1 MTNTNRGLNQDE
13 VLISRKQNGTN
24 EIIVHKKNKFLS
36 LLLESLGDP
45 IIKILLIA
53 LAIKLVF
60 LFQDFDFYET
70 IGILIA
76 VFLATFIST
85 ISEYGSERAFE
96 KLGEEASTIKVKI
109 LRDNKLEEILISEV
123 VVGDIVVLETGDK
136 IPADGILISGDI
148 TVDESL
154 LNGETK
160 EVKKFPSLNKNVLEK
175 NKLYRG
181 TTVYSGNSK
190 MLVSAV
196 GMNTLYG
203 HLALEL
209 KEKEPKSPLKT
220 RLTSLAKVISRIGY
234 VGAIL
239 VTIAYLFSKI
249 VMENNYDLT
258 LIKETITNFPL
269 MMNYLIYALTL
280 SVTVIVVAVP
290 EGLPMMIT
298 LVLSSNMKRMLKN
311 NVLVRKLV
319 GIETAG
325 NLNVLLTDKTGT
337 LTKGKLEVINI
348 LNGSLNSIKQKDLLN
363 SPKNNL
369 YLEALLYNN
378 DSNYDSKGKV
388 IGGNS
393 TDRAIFNYI
402 KKQKKIKKEIIS
414 QKHFDSKDKYSSIT
428 IKDKENITFYKGAS
442 EILLEKCKKYLTS
455 DLKEENLFDYKKIN
469 DEIETATKK
478 GIRVIMLAYK
488 KGVNRFDD
496 LVFMGLIYLKDELRD
511 EAKKGVELIKKAGV
525 GVIMITGDS
534 KDTAKQIARE
544 VGIITSNQDLVL
556 TSDEMNMLTD
566 VDLKAKIK
574 DIRVISRALPS
585 DKSRLVRLIEEM
597 DLIVGMTGDGVN
609 DAPALKKANVGFA
622 MGSGT
627 EVSKE
632 AADIVILDNNILSI
646 SKAILY
652 GRTIFK
658 SIRKFIIY
666 QLSVNM
672 TALLL
677 SIIGPF
683 IGFTSPITI
692 VQMLWLNM
700 IMDTFAA
707 LAFSY
712 EPALLEYMDEQPKK
726 INEPIINSYMYNEII
741 LTALYSGTLCLL
753 FLKLPI
759 IREIFRI
766 GENNKY
772 LMTAY
777 FALFIFIGIFNSFN
791 ARTYRIN
798 IFSNILKNKVFLIV
812 ITFIITVQVY
822 LIYFGGDLF
831 RTYGLTAK
839 EFFII
844 LIIALSVWPV
854 DALRKIILKKKK
866 LKRMV

>member
-1 MTNTNRGLNQDE
+1 MTNKGLSNE
-13 VLISRKQNGTN
+13 SVILSRKKYGSN
-24 EIIVHKKNKFLS
+24 EIEVHKKNKFLS

-53 LAIKLVF
+53 LAIKIVF

-70 IGILIA
+70 IGIFIA

-85 ISEYGSERAFE
+85 ISEYGSEKAFE
-96 KLGEEASTIKVKI
+96 KLGSEASHINVRVKRSGVVTVI
-109 LRDNKLEEILISEV
+109 NISEV
-123 VVGDIVVLETGDK
+123 VVGDIVLLESGDL
-136 IPADGILISGDI
+136 IPADGILLEGNIS
-148 TVDESL
+148 VDESI
-154 LNGETK
+154 LNGESKETK
-160 EVKKFPSLNKNVLEK
+160 KSPSILKSDTK
-175 NKLYRG
+175 TNKLYRG
-181 TTVYSGNSK
+181 TTVYSGYGLMQVTS
-190 MLVSAV
+190 V
-196 GMNTLYG
+196 GLNTMYG
-203 HLALEL
+203 NLALEL
-209 KEKEPKSPLKT
+209 HENEPISPLKN
-220 RLTSLAKVISRIGY
+220 RLTDLAKIISRIGY
-234 VGAIL
+234 VGAFL
-239 VTIAYLFSKI
+239 VVIAFLFSKI
-249 VMENNYDLT
+249 VMENNYDLQ

-280 SVTVIVVAVP
+280 SVTIIVVAVP

-325 NLNVLLTDKTGT
+325 NINVLLTDKTGT
-337 LTKGKLEVINI
+337 LTKGKLEVTKL
-348 LNGSLNSIKQKDLLN
+348 LNGTLQEIKREDLNSF
-363 SPKNNL
+363 NNKV
-369 YLEALLYNN
+369 YFDALFYNT
-378 DSNYDSKGKV
+378 DSIFTKENAV

-393 TDRAIFNYI
+393 TDRAICKFLNKYI
-402 KKQKKIKKEIIS
+402 AVKKEVLFK
-414 QKHFDSKDKYSSIT
+414 KHFDSRDKYSSVT
-428 IKDKENITFYKGAS
+428 LKDKEKITYFKGAS
-442 EILLEKCKKYLTS
+442 EVLLPKCQKYLVNG
-455 DLKEENLFDYKKIN
+455 KEERLPNIN
-469 DEIETATKK
+469 GINESIQKAMSD
-478 GIRVIMLAYK
+478 GIRVITLAYK
-488 KGVNRFDD
+488 KGDSYLND

-511 EAKKGVELIKKAGV
+511 EATNGIDLIKKAGIQ
-525 GVIMITGDS
+525 VIMITGDS
-534 KDTAKQIARE
+534 KETATSIAKE
-544 VGIITSNQDLVL
+544 VGILTSDLDLVL
-556 TSDEMNMLTD
+556 TSSEMNQLTD
-566 VDLKAKIK
+566 EKLKEKIK
-574 DIRVISRALPS
+574 NIRIIARALPS
-585 DKSRLVRLIEEM
+585 DKSRLVRVLEEM
-597 DLIVGMTGDGVN
+597 HLVVGMTGDGVN

-707 LAFSY
+707 LAFSF
-712 EPALLEYMDEQPKK
+712 EPPLLEYMEELPKK
-726 INEPIINSYMYNEII
+726 MNEKIINSYMYNEII
-741 LTALYSGTLCLL
+741 LTAIYSGTLCIL

-759 IREIFRI
+759 IRHIFRI
-766 GENNKY
+766 GDNYKY

-798 IFSNILKNKVFLIV
+798 IFSNILKNRIFLFV
-812 ITFIITVQVY
+812 IGFIISVQIY

-839 EFFII
+839 EFLII
-844 LIIALSVWPV
+844 LAIALSVWPV
-854 DALRKIILKKKK
+854 DAIRKLILKKFGF
-866 LKRMV
+866 KRAV

>member
-1 MTNTNRGLNQDE
+1 MTKKGLSNEE
-13 VLISRKQNGTN
+13 VLKNRKEYGSN
-24 EIIVHKKNKFLS
+24 EIEIHNKNKFLS

-53 LAIKLVF
+53 LMIKIVF
-60 LFQDFDFYET
+60 LFQDFDLYET

-85 ISEYGSERAFE
+85 LSEYGSEKAFE
-96 KLGEEASTIKVKI
+96 KLGADAGQVKVKVLRNNEI
-109 LRDNKLEEILISEV
+109 LEILINEV
-123 VVGDIVVLETGDK
+123 VVSDIIILEPGDK
-136 IPADGILISGDI
+136 IPADGILIDGNI

-160 EVKKFPSLNKNVLEK
+160 EIKKNPLKGIIRDE
-175 NKLYRG
+175 NKLFRG
-181 TTVYSGNSK
+181 TTVYEGIGK
-190 MLVSAV
+190 MEVTEV
-196 GMNTLYG
+196 GLKTLYG
-203 HLALEL
+203 KLALEL
-209 KEKEPKSPLKT
+209 KDNEPKSPLKS
-220 RLTSLAKVISRIGY
+220 RLTDLAKVISKIGY
-234 VGAIL
+234 IGAIL
-239 VTIAYLFSKI
+239 VTLAYLFSKI
-249 VMENNYDLT
+249 VMENNYDIN

-325 NLNVLLTDKTGT
+325 NINILLTDKTGT
-337 LTKGKLEVINI
+337 LTKGKLEVIKV
-348 LNGSLNSIKQKDLLN
+348 LDGSLKELKRNEIL
-363 SPKNNL
+363 KNNRFFESL
-369 YLEALLYNN
+369 SYNT
-378 DSNYDSKGKV
+378 DSYFKNNKI

-393 TDRAIFNYI
+393 TDRAIASFLNYEIKI
-402 KKQKKIKKEIIS
+402 KKQIKN

-428 IKDKENITFYKGAS
+428 LDNITYFKGAS
-442 EILLEKCKKYLTS
+442 EILLKKCSKRLNGYI
-455 DLKEENLFDYKKIN
+455 EEKIN
-469 DEIETATKK
+469 YKLIENEILKATKK

-488 KGVNRFDD
+488 KEDNQLNN
-496 LVFMGLIYLKDELRD
+496 LVFMGLIYLKDEIRN
-511 EAKKGVELIKKAGV
+511 EAKMGIELIKKAGIQ
-525 GVIMITGDS
+525 VIMITGDS
-534 KDTAKQIARE
+534 KDTAKEIANE
-544 VGIITSNQDLVL
+544 TGILTNDNDLVL
-556 TSDEMNMLTD
+556 TSSEMNNLTD
-566 VDLKAKIK
+566 EELKEKIK
-574 DIRVISRALPS
+574 DIKVISRALPS
-585 DKSRLVRLIEEM
+585 DKSRLVKIIEDM
-597 DLIVGMTGDGVN
+597 NLIVGMTGDGVN

-632 AADIVILDNNILSI
+632 ASDIVILDNNILSI
-646 SKAILY
+646 SRAILY

-672 TALLL
+672 CALLL

-707 LAFSY
+707 LAFSF
-712 EPALLEYMDEQPKK
+712 EPAILDYMEENPKK
-726 INEPIINSYMYNEII
+726 INEPIINSYMYNQII
-741 LTALYSGTLCLL
+741 TTSLYSAILCIL

-759 IREIFRI
+759 MKEIFRI
-766 GENNKY
+766 GDNNKY

-798 IFSNILKNKVFLIV
+798 IFSNILKNKIFLIV
-812 ITFIITVQVY
+812 IFFIISVQIY
-822 LIYFGGDLF
+822 LIYFGGNLF
-831 RTYGLTAK
+831 RTYGLTVK
-839 EFFII
+839 ELFLI
-844 LIIALSVWPV
+844 LIIASSVWPV
-854 DALRKIILKKKK
+854 DAIRKLILKKLN

>member
-1 MTNTNRGLNQDE
+1 M
-13 VLISRKQNGTN
+13 
-24 EIIVHKKNKFLS
+24 
-36 LLLESLGDP
+36 LLESLGDP

-53 LAIKLVF
+53 LAIKIVF

-70 IGILIA
+70 IGIFIA

-85 ISEYGSERAFE
+85 ISEYGSEKAFE
-96 KLGEEASTIKVKI
+96 KLGSEASHINVRVKRSGVVTVI
-109 LRDNKLEEILISEV
+109 NISEV
-123 VVGDIVVLETGDK
+123 VVGDIVLLESGDL
-136 IPADGILISGDI
+136 IPADGILLEGNIS
-148 TVDESL
+148 VDESI
-154 LNGETK
+154 LNGESKETK
-160 EVKKFPSLNKNVLEK
+160 KSPSILKSDTK
-175 NKLYRG
+175 TNKLYRG
-181 TTVYSGNSK
+181 TTVYSGYGLMQVTS
-190 MLVSAV
+190 V
-196 GMNTLYG
+196 GLNTMYG
-203 HLALEL
+203 NLALEL
-209 KEKEPKSPLKT
+209 HENEPISPLKN
-220 RLTSLAKVISRIGY
+220 RLTDLAKIISRIGY
-234 VGAIL
+234 VGAFL
-239 VTIAYLFSKI
+239 VVIAFLFSKI
-249 VMENNYDLT
+249 VMENNYDLQ

-269 MMNYLIYALTL
+269 IMNYLIYALTL
-280 SVTVIVVAVP
+280 SVTIIVVAVP

-325 NLNVLLTDKTGT
+325 NINVLLTDKTGT
-337 LTKGKLEVINI
+337 LTKGKLEVTKL
-348 LNGSLNSIKQKDLLN
+348 LNGTLQEIKREDLNSF
-363 SPKNNL
+363 NNKV
-369 YLEALLYNN
+369 YFDALFYNT
-378 DSNYDSKGKV
+378 DSIFTKENVV

-393 TDRAIFNYI
+393 TDRAICKFLNKNI
-402 KKQKKIKKEIIS
+402 AVKKEVLFK
-414 QKHFDSKDKYSSIT
+414 KHFDSRDKYSSVT
-428 IKDKENITFYKGAS
+428 LKDKEKITYFKGAS
-442 EILLEKCKKYLTS
+442 EVLLPKCQKYLGNG
-455 DLKEENLFDYKKIN
+455 KEERLPNIN
-469 DEIETATKK
+469 GINESIQKAMSD
-478 GIRVIMLAYK
+478 GIRVITLAYK
-488 KGVNRFDD
+488 KGDSYLND

-511 EAKKGVELIKKAGV
+511 EATNGIDLIKKAGIQ
-525 GVIMITGDS
+525 VIMITGDS
-534 KDTAKQIARE
+534 KETATSIAKE
-544 VGIITSNQDLVL
+544 AGILTSDLDLVL
-556 TSDEMNMLTD
+556 TSSEMKQLTD
-566 VDLKAKIK
+566 EKLKEKIK
-574 DIRVISRALPS
+574 NIRIIARALPS
-585 DKSRLVRLIEEM
+585 DKSRLVRVLEEM
-597 DLIVGMTGDGVN
+597 HLVVGMTGDGVN

-707 LAFSY
+707 LAFSF
-712 EPALLEYMDEQPKK
+712 EPPLLEYMEELPKK
-726 INEPIINSYMYNEII
+726 MNEKIINSYMYNEII
-741 LTALYSGTLCLL
+741 LTAIYSGTLCIL

-759 IREIFRI
+759 IRHIFRI
-766 GENNKY
+766 GDNYKY

-798 IFSNILKNKVFLIV
+798 IFSNILKNRIFLFV
-812 ITFIITVQVY
+812 IGFIISVQIY

-839 EFFII
+839 EFLII
-844 LIIALSVWPV
+844 LAIALSVWPV
-854 DALRKIILKKKK
+854 DAIRKLILKKFGF
-866 LKRMV
+866 KRAV

>member
-1 MTNTNRGLNQDE
+1 MTNKGLSKE
-13 VLISRKQNGTN
+13 SVILSRKKYGSN
-24 EIIVHKKNKFLS
+24 EIEVHKKNKFLS
-36 LLLESLGDP
+36 LLFESLGDP

-53 LAIKLVF
+53 LAIKIVF

-70 IGILIA
+70 IGIFIA

-85 ISEYGSERAFE
+85 ISEYGSEKAFE
-96 KLGEEASTIKVKI
+96 KLGSEASHINVRVKRSGVVTVI
-109 LRDNKLEEILISEV
+109 NISEV
-123 VVGDIVVLETGDK
+123 VVGDIVLLESGDL
-136 IPADGILISGDI
+136 IPADGILLEGNIS
-148 TVDESL
+148 VDESI
-154 LNGETK
+154 LNGESKETK
-160 EVKKFPSLNKNVLEK
+160 KSPSILKSDTK
-175 NKLYRG
+175 TNKLYRG
-181 TTVYSGNSK
+181 TTVYSGYGLMQVTS
-190 MLVSAV
+190 V
-196 GMNTLYG
+196 GLNTMYG
-203 HLALEL
+203 NLALEL
-209 KEKEPKSPLKT
+209 HENEPISPLKN
-220 RLTSLAKVISRIGY
+220 RLTDLAKIISRIGY
-234 VGAIL
+234 VGAFL
-239 VTIAYLFSKI
+239 VVIAFLFSKI
-249 VMENNYDLT
+249 VMENNYDLQ

-269 MMNYLIYALTL
+269 IMNYLIYALTL
-280 SVTVIVVAVP
+280 SVTIIVVAVP

-325 NLNVLLTDKTGT
+325 NINVLLTDKTGT
-337 LTKGKLEVINI
+337 LTKGKLEVTKL
-348 LNGSLNSIKQKDLLN
+348 LNGTLQEIKREDLNSF
-363 SPKNNL
+363 NNKV
-369 YLEALLYNN
+369 YFDALFYNT
-378 DSNYDSKGKV
+378 DSIFTKENVV

-393 TDRAIFNYI
+393 TDRAICKFLNKNI
-402 KKQKKIKKEIIS
+402 AVKKEVLFK
-414 QKHFDSKDKYSSIT
+414 KHFDSRDKYSSVT
-428 IKDKENITFYKGAS
+428 LKDKEKITYFKGAS
-442 EILLEKCKKYLTS
+442 EVLLPKCQKYLGNG
-455 DLKEENLFDYKKIN
+455 KEERLPNIN
-469 DEIETATKK
+469 GINESIQKAMSD
-478 GIRVIMLAYK
+478 GIRVITLAYK
-488 KGVNRFDD
+488 KGDSYLND

-511 EAKKGVELIKKAGV
+511 EATNGIDLIKKAGIQ
-525 GVIMITGDS
+525 VIMITGDS
-534 KDTAKQIARE
+534 KETATSIAKE
-544 VGIITSNQDLVL
+544 AGILTSDLDLVL
-556 TSDEMNMLTD
+556 TSSEMKQLTD
-566 VDLKAKIK
+566 EKLKEKIK
-574 DIRVISRALPS
+574 NIRIIARALPS
-585 DKSRLVRLIEEM
+585 DKSRLVRVLEEM
-597 DLIVGMTGDGVN
+597 HLVVGMTGDGVN

-707 LAFSY
+707 LAFSF
-712 EPALLEYMDEQPKK
+712 EPPLLEYMEELPKK
-726 INEPIINSYMYNEII
+726 MNEKIINSYMYNEII
-741 LTALYSGTLCLL
+741 LTAIYSGTLCIL

-759 IREIFRI
+759 IRHIFRI
-766 GENNKY
+766 GDNYKY

-798 IFSNILKNKVFLIV
+798 IFSNILKNRIFLFV
-812 ITFIITVQVY
+812 IGFIISVQIY

-839 EFFII
+839 EFLII
-844 LIIALSVWPV
+844 LAIALSVWPV
-854 DALRKIILKKKK
+854 DAIRKLILKKFGF
-866 LKRMV
+866 KRAV